1 MGDPVAV
8 VVASSRGAAL
18 DAAEQVIVEYDP
30 KPAVVDPEAALE
42 DGSPLV
48 WESFGTNKTHE
59 WAVAGGDFDAAEAE
73 AEVTVE
79 HRFVNHRTSGAP
91 DRAALLDRRAP
102 RRQRSRSTRPR
113 RSRTSRASCSA
124 GCSASPRTSCAWW
137 RPTWAAASGPSS
149 RSTREEALVLALAK
163 RLGRPVKW
171 TETRSEHMTTSH
183 HGRDQIAYVTLTAK
197 RDGTV
202 TGCRARIVA
211 DLGAYQLLLTPFI
224 PTLGFPVMGG
234 CYRFPAIDLHFTGV
248 FTNKMC
254 TDAIRGAGRPEATYW
269 IELMMDRLADELGM
283 DRLELR
289 RKNFIA
295 KDEFPF
301 ETALGIVYD
310 SGDYHGTLDKLLEQL
325 RPGRVPVGPAGQ
337 ARPGRL
343 PRRRLL
349 DLCRGLRP
357 GARRARSGPQGVG
370 LQAAFYESANVRVTP
385 TGSAIVYSGASPHG
399 QGLDTSFA
407 QIAGDL
413 LGIDPEN
420 VSVLHGDTDQ
430 GAWGWGTYGSRS
442 LAVGGEAVARAAR
455 KVQDKAKRIC
465 AALLEAAPEDI
476 ELTDGKY
483 QVRGSP
489 DKSMTMAE
497 ISGAAHIPPKELPAD
512 IEPGLEESSFFDP
525 ENFVFPFGAH
535 ACVVEVDAETGKVA
549 VVDYYAVDDCG
560 PAINPMLIDG
570 QIHGGIAHAIGQAL
584 YEQVVYDDEGQL
596 VTGTFVDYAL
606 PTAAELP
613 SFNTDRTETP
623 SPIELARREGRG
635 RGGHDRGHPGR
646 DRRRARRARAARRVG
661 AGHAAHAD
669 AGLRGDPG
677 GPSGRRP
684 AMITAAFDYEAPETL
699 DEAVRMLVENGDEAK
714 LIAGGHSLLPLMKLR
729 LAAPALLV
737 DLRRV
742 PGLHGIQRENGSWR
756 IGAMAR
762 HADLQDT
769 PELGVVSHAAGLI
782 ADQQVRNRGTIGGSL
797 AHGDPASDMPAVLLA
812 LEGELSAQGP
822 GGLRTI
828 AAGEF
833 FQDYLT
839 TSLSPDEVI
848 TEVRVPA
855 ADGWGFG
862 YEKFTRRAE
871 DWAMVGVCALV
882 KKAGDGSCEDV
893 RIGLTNMA
901 STPVRASASE
911 DALRGGGLDADAI
924 ARAAEAAAEGTEPAG
939 DLNATPDYKRHLA
952 RVLTRRALE
961 AAAGS

>member
-1 MGDPVAV
+1 MSAIGQALKRKEDPRMITGRSRYTDDIALPGMHFASIVRSPEAHAAISSIDTSAAKEAPGVVAVLTGEDMAADFAGPLAMVWAPPGVEMRTPEYWPLARGQVKHVGDPVAV
-8 VVASSRGAAL
+8 VVANSRGAAL

-30 KPAVVDPEAALE
+30 KPVVVDPEAALE
-42 DGSPLV
+42 EGAPLV

-59 WAVAGGDFDAAEAE
+59 WAVSGGDFAAAEAE

-91 DRAALLDRRAP
+91 MEPRCSIGEPSGDRFTLYSTTQVPHIARFVLGGILGIPEDKLRVVAP
-102 RRQRSRSTRPR
+102 DVGGGFGAKLQVYP
-113 RSRTSRASCSA
+113 
-124 GCSASPRTSCAWW
+124 
-137 RPTWAAASGPSS
+137 
-149 RSTREEALVLALAK
+149 EEALVLALAK

-183 HGRDQIAYVTLTAK
+183 HGRDQIATVKLTAK

-234 CYRFPAIDLHFTGV
+234 CYRFPAIDITITGV

-289 RKNFIA
+289 RKNFVS

-310 SGDYHGTLDKLLEQL
+310 SGDYHGTLDKLLENFDLEAFRSDQQAK
-325 RPGRVPVGPAGQ
+325 RDQGVYRGVGFSTYVEV
-337 ARPGRL
+337 
-343 PRRRLL
+343 
-349 DLCRGLRP
+349 CGLAP
-357 GARRARSGPQGVG
+357 SRAVGPQGVG
-370 LQAAFYESANVRVTP
+370 LQAAYYESANVRVTP

-399 QGLDTSFA
+399 QGLDTSYA

-420 VSVLHGDTDQ
+420 VNVLHGDTDQ

-442 LAVGGEAVARAAR
+442 LSVGGEAVARAAR

-476 ELTDGKY
+476 ELADGKY

-497 ISGAAHIPPKELPAD
+497 ISGAAHIPPQELPTD

-525 ENFVFPFGAH
+525 ENFVYPFGAH

-570 QIHGGIAHAIGQAL
+570 QVHGGIAHAIGQAL

-613 SFNTDRTETP
+613 HFNTDRTETP
-623 SPIELARREGRG
+623 SPVNSLGVKGVGEAGTIARNA
-635 RGGHDRGHPGR
+635 GR
-646 DRRRARRARAARRVG
+646 DRRRARRARAARREG
-661 AGHAAHAD
+661 PGHAAHAD
-669 AGLRGDPG
+669 ARVRGDPG
-677 GPSGRRP
+677 GEG
-684 AMITAAFDYEAPETL
+684 
-699 DEAVRMLVENGDEAK
+699 
-714 LIAGGHSLLPLMKLR
+714 
-729 LAAPALLV
+729 
-737 DLRRV
+737 
-742 PGLHGIQRENGSWR
+742 QR
-756 IGAMAR
+756 
-762 HADLQDT
+762 
-769 PELGVVSHAAGLI
+769 
-782 ADQQVRNRGTIGGSL
+782 RGT
-797 AHGDPASDMPAVLLA
+797 ARQRA
-812 LEGELSAQGP
+812 GP
-822 GGLRTI
+822 RPGPL
-828 AAGEF
+828 
-833 FQDYLT
+833 
-839 TSLSPDEVI
+839 
-848 TEVRVPA
+848 
-855 ADGWGFG
+855 
-862 YEKFTRRAE
+862 
-871 DWAMVGVCALV
+871 
-882 KKAGDGSCEDV
+882 GDGSE
-893 RIGLTNMA
+893 G
-901 STPVRASASE
+901 SGPHGPG
-911 DALRGGGLDADAI
+911 DAGAGQEGGP
-924 ARAAEAAAEGTEPAG
+924 R
-939 DLNATPDYKRHLA
+939 
-952 RVLTRRALE
+952 
-961 AAAGS
+961 